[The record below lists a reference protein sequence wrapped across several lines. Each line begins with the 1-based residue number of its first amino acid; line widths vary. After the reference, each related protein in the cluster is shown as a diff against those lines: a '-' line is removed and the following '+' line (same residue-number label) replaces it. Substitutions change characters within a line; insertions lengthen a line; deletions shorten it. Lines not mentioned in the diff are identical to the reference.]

1 MDYALIWYIL
11 IAVAVFAYVIL
22 DGFDLGIGILFLG
35 GESEKERDLM
45 MNSVAPVWDGNETW
59 LVLGGGG
66 LFAVFPLAYSVVMPA
81 LYAPLTM
88 MLLGLIFRGVA
99 FEYRFRTTRGKF
111 LWDSSF
117 FIGSL
122 VATFTQGM
130 MLGTLLQGIEVAGRQ
145 YSGGWFDWF
154 TPFSVFCGFVTVA
167 AYSLLGACWLLIKLP
182 TPYLSRY
189 YSIAKK
195 CALIMVVMVV
205 VLSIWLPLGNSQIAE
220 RWFSFPQALLFLLIP
235 AGSAY
240 LVYLLFK
247 DLIEHKPVKA
257 YLASLGLFFLASL
270 GFGVS
275 TFPYIVP
282 HSLTYTEAAAPDT
295 SLKFLLSGAVILL
308 PLIIAY
314 TAYSYWVFRGKLN
327 EDEGYH

>member
-1 MDYALIWYIL
+1 MDYALIWYVL
-11 IAVAVFAYVIL
+11 IAVAVFAYVAL
-22 DGFDLGIGILFLG
+22 DGFDLGIGILFLTG
-35 GESEKERDLM
+35 DSSAERDLM

-66 LFAVFPLAYSVVMPA
+66 LFAVFPLAYSVIMPA
-81 LYAPLTM
+81 LYAPLTI
-88 MLLGLIFRGVA
+88 MLLALIFRGVA
-99 FEYRFRTTRGKF
+99 FEYRFRTRRGQF

-117 FIGSL
+117 FLGSL

-130 MLGTLLQGIEVAGRQ
+130 MLGTLLQGIEVVDRQ

-154 TPFSVFCGFVTVA
+154 TPFSLFCGLVTVV
-167 AYSLLGACWLLIKLP
+167 AYTLLGSCWLLIKLP
-182 TPYLSRY
+182 KTYQSRY
-189 YSIAKK
+189 YGTAKR

-205 VLSIWLPLGNSQIAE
+205 VLSLWLPLGNSIIAE
-220 RWFSFPQALLFLLIP
+220 RWFSFPQALVYLLIP

-257 YLASLGLFFLASL
+257 YLACLGLFFLASL

-275 TFPYIVP
+275 TYPYLVP
-282 HSLTYTEAAAPDT
+282 HSITYAEAAAPDT
-295 SLKFLLSGAVILL
+295 SLTFLLSGTVFLL

-314 TAYSYWVFRGKLN
+314 TAYSYWVFRGRLK
-327 EDEGYH
+327 EGEGYH

>member
-1 MDYALIWYIL
+1 MDYALIWYML
-11 IAVAVFAYVIL
+11 IAIAVFAYVAL

-35 GESEKERDLM
+35 GDSVEERDLM
-45 MNSVAPVWDGNETW
+45 MNSIAPVWDGNETW

-66 LFAVFPLAYSVVMPA
+66 LFAVFPLAYAVVMPA
-81 LYAPLTM
+81 LYAPLII

-99 FEYRFRTTRGKF
+99 FEYRFRTRRGQF

-122 VATFTQGM
+122 VAAFTQGL
-130 MLGTLLQGIEVAGRQ
+130 MLGTLLQGVEVLDRQ
-145 YSGGWFDWF
+145 YNGGWFDWL
-154 TPFSVFCGFVTVA
+154 TPFTLFCGLVTIT

-182 TPYLSRY
+182 QTYQSSY
-189 YSIAKK
+189 YATAKRS
-195 CALIMVVMVV
+195 ALALVVMIAI
-205 VLSIWLPLGNSQIAE
+205 LSIWLPLSNSDIAA

-235 AGSAY
+235 AACGY

-247 DLIEHKPVKA
+247 ELIEHKPLQA
-257 YLASLGLFFLASL
+257 YLASLGLFLLASL

-275 TFPYIVP
+275 TYPYIVP
-282 HSLTYTEAAAPDT
+282 HSLTYSEAAAPDS
-295 SLKFLLSGAVILL
+295 SLKFLLTGTLFLL

-314 TAYSYWVFRGKLN
+314 TAYSYWVFRGRLK
-327 EDEGYH
+327 EGEGYH

>member
-22 DGFDLGIGILFLG
+22 DGFDLGIGILFISA
-35 GESEKERDLM
+35 ETTKERDLM
-45 MNSVAPVWDGNETW
+45 MNSIAPVWDGNETW

-66 LFAVFPLAYSVVMPA
+66 LFAVFPLAYAVAMPA
-81 LYAPLTM
+81 LYALIIM

-99 FEYRFRTTRGKF
+99 FEYRFRTKRGQF

-117 FIGSL
+117 FLGSL
-122 VATFTQGM
+122 IATFTQGM
-130 MLGTLLQGIEVAGRQ
+130 ILGTLLQGVSVTDRA

-154 TPFSVFCGFVTVA
+154 TPFSVYCGFVTVA
-167 AYSLLGACWLLIKLP
+167 AYTLLGACWLLIKMP
-182 TPYLSRY
+182 EGMYQRFY
-189 YSIAKK
+189 VIAKR
-195 CALIMVVMVV
+195 CALIMVAMVV
-205 VLSIWLPLGNSQIAE
+205 ILSLWLPLGNATIAE
-220 RWFSFPQALLFLLIP
+220 RWFTFPQALLFLLIP
-235 AGSAY
+235 GCSTY

-247 DLIEHKPVKA
+247 DLMEHKPVQA
-257 YLASLGLFFLASL
+257 YLVVLGLFFLAFL

-275 TFPYIVP
+275 TYPYIVP
-282 HSLTYTEAAAPDT
+282 HAITYAEAAAPDT
-295 SLKFLLSGAVILL
+295 SLKFLLSGAVFLL

-314 TAYSYWVFRGKLN
+314 TAYSYWVFRGKLK